1 MTSLTKQFVSFL
13 SGSAVKNLPAEAA
26 LWLPLL
32 SREAPGA
39 SLEVQLVK
47 NPPAMQETMV
57 QFLGRQV
64 PLEMG

>member
-1 MTSLTKQFVSFL
+1 MV
-13 SGSAVKNLPAEAA
+13 NLPAEAA

-57 QFLGRQV
+57 QFLGQEDA
-64 PLEMG
+64 LEKVTATHSIILSWRNL

>member
-1 MTSLTKQFVSFL
+1 MV
-13 SGSAVKNLPAEAA
+13 NLPAEAA